1 MHSLSGDRGSVSAL
15 VVCLAA
21 ALVVV
26 AGTVHDTGRMVRAH
40 ARLSDVAGNA
50 ARVAAQSVTD
60 IRLGDPRVDPVG
72 AALRGQDYLR
82 RERVQ
87 GTVSTADGLVSVA
100 VRARLYMS
108 TLVLLGIGWRDVTV
122 TRTAVMMSG

>member
-1 MHSLSGDRGSVSAL
+1 
-15 VVCLAA
+15 
-21 ALVVV
+21 
-26 AGTVHDTGRMVRAH
+26 MVRAH

-100 VRARLYMS
+100 VRERLYMS
-108 TLVLLGIGWRDVTV
+108 TLVLLGISWRDVTV